1 MAPNYS
7 WARFTVFVR
16 SLCRNQIELRPLY
29 VPELIVITTII
40 AVEIIAMP
48 IRIREIRMSN

>member
-1 MAPNYS
+1 LSEVCA
-7 WARFTVFVR
+7 A
-16 SLCRNQIELRPLY
+16 LIIELRPLY